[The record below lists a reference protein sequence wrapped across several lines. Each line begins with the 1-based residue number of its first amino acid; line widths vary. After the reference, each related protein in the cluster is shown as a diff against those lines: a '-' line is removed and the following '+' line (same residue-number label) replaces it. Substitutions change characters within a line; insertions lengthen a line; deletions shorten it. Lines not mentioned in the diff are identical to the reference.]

1 MSPFIVYQ
9 FYFHISYPMKN
20 KVFQLTLLKAE
31 EKIKNFQNI
40 FDKKIAFALKC
51 SNQSAKI

>member
-1 MSPFIVYQ
+1 
-9 FYFHISYPMKN
+9 MKN
-20 KVFQLTLLKAE
+20 KVFQLALLKAE

>member
-1 MSPFIVYQ
+1 MT
-9 FYFHISYPMKN
+9 N

-40 FDKKIAFALKC
+40 FDKKITFALKC